1 MRIEKNKVVTV
12 SYDLEVE
19 GKVVDSAT
27 AENPLDYIQ
36 GMHMLIPAFEAAVE
50 GLEEGAPFA
59 FTLQPEDGYGPYDEK
74 HKIDLPKKAFTIQGQ
89 IREDLMQIGRILPM
103 VGSDGSV
110 VNATVVEV
118 KDDAVTMDFNHP
130 MAGKVLNFRGKVLS
144 VRDATEKELT
154 EGLHGEFLP
163 VEEHHCCHGGKGKGH
178 CHHHEHEDGECC
190 GHGEHKDGECCGKG
204 HHEDG
209 ECCGHGHGHCHHE
222 EE

>member
-1 MRIEKNKVVTV
+1 MRIEKNRVVAV
-12 SYDLEVE
+12 SYELEVE

-27 AENPLDYIQ
+27 AEAPLDYIQ

-50 GLEEGAPFA
+50 GLEEGVPFA
-59 FTLQPEDGYGPYDEK
+59 FTIQPEDGYGPYEQK
-74 HKIDLPKKAFTIQGQ
+74 RRIDLPKTAFTIQGQ
-89 IREDLMQIGRILPM
+89 IREDLMRVGRILPM
-103 VGSDGSV
+103 VGADGSV

-130 MAGKVLNFRGKVLS
+130 MAGKVLSFRGKVLS

-163 VEEHHCCHGGKGKGH
+163 LEEEHHCCHGHGKGKGH

-190 GHGEHKDGECCGKG
+190 GHGEHKDGECCG
-204 HHEDG
+204 
-209 ECCGHGHGHCHHE
+209 HGHCHHE